1 MRGDV
6 KRGEE
11 ERGRGKVM
19 RGEERGRER
28 RGGYIS
34 QFKNVTRKRTKPCS
48 KRDRKNISYARKSI
62 NFHKTRK
69 ITVTP

>member
-6 KRGEE
+6 KRGE

-19 RGEERGRER
+19 RGEERRRER

-34 QFKNVTRKRTKPCS
+34 
-48 KRDRKNISYARKSI
+48 
-62 NFHKTRK
+62 
-69 ITVTP
+69 